1 MTNTSEFSVKE
12 IKAYIEELNHEE
24 GKAFAEVL
32 QNDSRK
38 SIQKLG
44 EKLVRDY
51 EKYLKE
57 IARLDK
63 MLHYEREL
71 REHGIEVILGGAQ
84 LPEEAAETAIQ
95 EDVDFIGFRNMAG
108 DPVYLIETLLQ
119 KLREKGADIPVIV
132 GGIIRPREV
141 TKLKE
146 MGIVE
151 VFGPGTSIDSIA
163 SLMEG
168 YHRK

>member
-1 MTNTSEFSVKE
+1 MEKKIRMLLTRHP
-12 IKAYIEELNHEE
+12 LDGHEA
-24 GKAFAEVL
+24 GYNILAT
-32 QNDSRK
+32 
-38 SIQKLG
+38 G
-44 EKLVRDY
+44 
-51 EKYLKE
+51 
-57 IARLDK
+57 
-63 MLHYEREL
+63 L

-84 LPEEAAETAIQ
+84 LPEEVAETAIQ
-95 EDVDFIGFRNMAG
+95 EDVDFIGLRNMAG
-108 DPVYLIETLLQ
+108 DPIYLIETLLK

-163 SLMEG
+163 SLMER
-168 YHRK
+168 YHR

>member
-1 MTNTSEFSVKE
+1 MEKKIRMLLTRHP
-12 IKAYIEELNHEE
+12 LDGHEA
-24 GKAFAEVL
+24 GYNILAT
-32 QNDSRK
+32 
-38 SIQKLG
+38 G
-44 EKLVRDY
+44 
-51 EKYLKE
+51 
-57 IARLDK
+57 
-63 MLHYEREL
+63 L

-84 LPEEAAETAIQ
+84 LPEEVAETAIQ
-95 EDVDFIGFRNMAG
+95 EDVDFICFRNMAG

>member
-1 MTNTSEFSVKE
+1 MEKKIRMLLTRHPMDG
-12 IKAYIEELNHEE
+12 HEA
-24 GKAFAEVL
+24 GYNILAT
-32 QNDSRK
+32 
-38 SIQKLG
+38 G
-44 EKLVRDY
+44 
-51 EKYLKE
+51 
-57 IARLDK
+57 
-63 MLHYEREL
+63 L

-108 DPVYLIETLLQ
+108 DPIYLVETLLQ
-119 KLREKGADIPVIV
+119 KLNEKGANIHIIV

-146 MGIVE
+146 MGVIE

-163 SLMEG
+163 NLMKGHYRE
-168 YHRK
+168 

>member
-1 MTNTSEFSVKE
+1 MEKKIRMLLTRHP
-12 IKAYIEELNHEE
+12 LDGHEA
-24 GKAFAEVL
+24 GYNILAT
-32 QNDSRK
+32 
-38 SIQKLG
+38 G
-44 EKLVRDY
+44 
-51 EKYLKE
+51 
-57 IARLDK
+57 
-63 MLHYEREL
+63 L

-84 LPEEAAETAIQ
+84 LPEEVAETAIQ

>member
-1 MTNTSEFSVKE
+1 MEKKIRMLLTRHP
-12 IKAYIEELNHEE
+12 LDGHEA
-24 GKAFAEVL
+24 GYNILAT
-32 QNDSRK
+32 
-38 SIQKLG
+38 G
-44 EKLVRDY
+44 
-51 EKYLKE
+51 
-57 IARLDK
+57 
-63 MLHYEREL
+63 L

-84 LPEEAAETAIQ
+84 LPEEVAETAIQ

-108 DPVYLIETLLQ
+108 DPIYLIETLLQ

>member
-1 MTNTSEFSVKE
+1 MEKKIRMLLTRHP
-12 IKAYIEELNHEE
+12 LDGHEA
-24 GKAFAEVL
+24 GYNILAT
-32 QNDSRK
+32 
-38 SIQKLG
+38 G
-44 EKLVRDY
+44 
-51 EKYLKE
+51 
-57 IARLDK
+57 
-63 MLHYEREL
+63 L

-84 LPEEAAETAIQ
+84 LPEEVAETAIQ

-108 DPVYLIETLLQ
+108 DPIYLIETLLQ
-119 KLREKGADIPVIV
+119 KLREKGADIPVIA

-163 SLMEG
+163 SLMKR